1 MRDILQV
8 AEAGQPDNFARKQ
21 SHPTVT
27 WTFAADD
34 SSRLS
39 TCRGNLRSSTYD
51 RISTSRSQESE
62 GQNFCVSKEKSSQ
75 NQYFASLLYPT
86 RNDTC
91 VMCIF
96 YKYV

>member
-8 AEAGQPDNFARKQ
+8 AEAGQPGNFVRKQ

-62 GQNFCVSKEKSSQ
+62 GQNFVYPRKNSVKE
-75 NQYFASLLYPT
+75 LLT
-86 RNDTC
+86 KA
-91 VMCIF
+91 IF
-96 YKYV
+96 CFITLPYEK